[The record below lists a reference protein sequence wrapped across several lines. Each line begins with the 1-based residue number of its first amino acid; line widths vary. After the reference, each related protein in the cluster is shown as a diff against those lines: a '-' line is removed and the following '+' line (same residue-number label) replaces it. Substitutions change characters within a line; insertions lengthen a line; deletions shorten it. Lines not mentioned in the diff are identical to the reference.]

1 LYEKDEQLGGQLQ
14 IAAKAPGRQD
24 MAEPVR
30 YYEYQFKLLGVDV
43 HLGCTVNEKIIEEA
57 RPDAV
62 IVATGGLPAAA
73 SFPGATQPN
82 VVQAWD
88 VLVGKVEAG
97 KKVVLLAENRGMEG
111 LTTADFLCDRGCE
124 VEVLVPWGA
133 IAGFQ
138 VEPLT
143 LAFVLSRLYTRG
155 AVLTNS
161 MQIKAVR
168 ESTVVATNILTRQ
181 ERIIEGVDTVVLALG
196 SVANNRLYGALKGKV
211 PELYLV
217 GQALAPRKML
227 DSTLDGLRV
236 GRMV

>member
-1 LYEKDEQLGGQLQ
+1 
-14 IAAKAPGRQD
+14 

-43 HLGCTVNEKIIEEA
+43 HLGCTVDEKTIEEA
-57 RPDAV
+57 KPDAV

-73 SFPGATQPN
+73 TFSGATQPN
-82 VVQAWD
+82 VVQARD
-88 VLVGKVEAG
+88 VLTGKDQAG
-97 KKVVLLAENRGMEG
+97 KKVVLLALERGMEA
-111 LTTADFLCDRGCE
+111 LTTADFLADRGCE

-138 VEPLT
+138 IEPLT
-143 LAFVLSRLYTRG
+143 LAFVLSRLYTKG
-155 AVLTNS
+155 VVLTSS

-168 ESTVVATNILTRQ
+168 ESTVVATNILSRQ
-181 ERIIEGVDTVVLALG
+181 ERTIEEVDTVVLALG
-196 SVANNRLYGALKGKV
+196 SVANDSLYKALKGKV
-211 PELYLV
+211 GELYAV
-217 GQALAPRKML
+217 GQCVAPRKML